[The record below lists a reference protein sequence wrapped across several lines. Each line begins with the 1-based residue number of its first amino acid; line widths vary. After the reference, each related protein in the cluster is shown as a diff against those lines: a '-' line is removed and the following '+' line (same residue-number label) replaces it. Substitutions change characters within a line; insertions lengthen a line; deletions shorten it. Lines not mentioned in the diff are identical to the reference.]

1 MPAAVQEPAAI
12 LARMVQD
19 YTGLP
24 TAAADMQPV
33 AAGASGRSIMRAH
46 GVLGI
51 HWTAARADNN
61 DFLPAAHE
69 LAAAGIRVP
78 AVLVEQDLGDGCG
91 ACLVQDLGERDIL
104 SLKHAPWAEKKAAYT
119 AALRTLRPLYDSFR
133 PQREMQPP
141 FDAALYRWEQ
151 GYFAEHLI
159 GRHLGGDADA
169 FLAHPALQNMAAW
182 LAELPRVPVHRDCQ
196 SQNIMLAGGE
206 AYLIDFQGMRYGREE
221 YDLASLL
228 YDPYMELT
236 AAERAEL
243 LEQRAALG
251 APALDSAVFA
261 ACALQRLMQALG
273 AFANIGHNQGKTWYL
288 DKIPAALAALRAV
301 ADAALTA
308 SADASPLTPAAAWI
322 RQHITK

>member
-1 MPAAVQEPAAI
+1 MPAAAQSAAAV

-19 YTGLP
+19 YTGVP
-24 TAAADMQPV
+24 TAEADMQAV
-33 AAGASGRSIMRAH
+33 AAGASGRCIMRAH

-78 AVLVEQDLGDGCG
+78 AVLAEMNLGEGCG
-91 ACLVQDLGERDIL
+91 ACLVQDLGTRDIL
-104 SLKHAPWAEKKAAYT
+104 SLKEAAWAEKKAAYT
-119 AALRTLRPLYDSFR
+119 AALRTLRPLYDSYR

-141 FDAALYRWEQ
+141 FDTALYRWEQ

-159 GRHLGGDADA
+159 GRHLGGDTAA
-169 FLAHPALQNMAAW
+169 FLAHPALQGMAEW

-206 AYLIDFQGMRYGREE
+206 AWLIDFQGMRYGREE

-228 YDPYMELT
+228 YDPYMELS

-243 LEQRAALG
+243 LEVRAALG
-251 APALDSAVFA
+251 APALEPAVFC
-261 ACALQRLMQALG
+261 ACAMQRLMQALG
-273 AFANIGHNQGKTWYL
+273 AFANIGHNQHRAWYL
-288 DKIPAALAALRAV
+288 KKIPAALAALREV
-301 ADAALTA
+301 ADAAP
-308 SADASPLTPAAAWI
+308 ADSPAAPAAAWI
-322 RQHITK
+322 RQHIAK

>member
-1 MPAAVQEPAAI
+1 MPDAVQEPAAI

-19 YTGLP
+19 YTGVP
-24 TAAADMQPV
+24 TAAADMVPV
-33 AAGASGRSIMRAH
+33 AAGASGRSIMRAR

-51 HWTAARADNN
+51 HWTPARADNN

-78 AVLVEQDLGDGCG
+78 AVLAEQPLGEGCG

-104 SLKHAPWAEKKAAYT
+104 SLKNAPWSEKKTAYT
-119 AALRTLRPLYDSFR
+119 AALRTLRPLYDRFR

-151 GYFAEHLI
+151 EYFAEHLI
-159 GRHLGGDADA
+159 GRHLGGDAAA
-169 FLAHPALQNMAAW
+169 FLAHPALQEMADW
-182 LAELPRVPVHRDCQ
+182 LASLPRVPVHRDCQ
-196 SQNIMLAGGE
+196 SQNIMLAEGE
-206 AYLIDFQGMRYGREE
+206 AWLIDFQGMRYGREE

-243 LEQRAALG
+243 LEVRAALG
-251 APALDSAVFA
+251 APALPHDVFC
-261 ACALQRLMQALG
+261 ACAMQRLMQALG
-273 AFANIGHNQGKTWYL
+273 AFANIGYNQHKRWYL
-288 DKIPAALAALRAV
+288 DRIPAALSALREV
-301 ADAALTA
+301 ADAAPVN
-308 SADASPLTPAAAWI
+308 SPLTPAAAWL
-322 RQHITK
+322 RQHISR